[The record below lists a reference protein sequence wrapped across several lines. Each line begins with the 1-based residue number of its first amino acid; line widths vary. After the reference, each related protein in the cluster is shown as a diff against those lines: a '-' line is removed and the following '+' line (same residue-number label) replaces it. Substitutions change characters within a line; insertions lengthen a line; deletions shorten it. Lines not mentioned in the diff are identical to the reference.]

1 MTNFEKIKN
10 MSVEE
15 LAKISNEL
23 IDCDACPIQE
33 FCRRVEEIKCSKV
46 WEQWFKSEV
55 EE

>member
-15 LAKISNEL
+15 LAKKIWLYMNCR
-23 IDCDACPIQE
+23 DCPIKS
-33 FCRRVEEIKCSKV
+33 KCFPLRKKCFEV
-46 WEQWFKSEV
+46 WEQWLKSEV